1 MNKAIIGKKLGMS
14 QVFAQDGSKIPVTVI
29 EAGPCPVVHLK
40 TVEKDGY
47 VAAQVAFASINKVN
61 KPDAGQYKAAG
72 IKPMRYLR
80 ELKIDTANLKV
91 GDTIDC
97 TAFAEGDKVDVSGTT
112 RGRGYTGV
120 IQRWNAHRIGPMS
133 HGTGP
138 IHRSVGSMSAH
149 TDPGRVFKNKKM
161 AGQYGHENVT
171 IQNLVIVR
179 VDAARNLLLVKGAV
193 PGPKGSLVTVKETVK
208 RR

>member
-14 QVFAQDGSKIPVTVI
+14 QVFAQDGTVIPVTVI

-61 KPDAGQYKAAG
+61 KPDAGQFKAAG
-72 IKPMRYLR
+72 IKPMRYLK

-91 GDTIDC
+91 GDTID
-97 TAFAEGDKVDVSGTT
+97 ASVFAAGDRVDVSGTT

-120 IQRWNAHRIGPMS
+120 IQRWNAHRIGPIT

-138 IHRSVGSMSAH
+138 IHRSVGAMAAH
-149 TDPGRVFKNKKM
+149 TDPGRVFKNKHM

-171 IQNLVIVR
+171 IQNLTVVK
-179 VDAARNLLLVKGAV
+179 VDTARNLILVKGAV
-193 PGPKGSLVTVKETVK
+193 PGPKGSLVTVKESVK